1 MLSITDGFRCGKHR
15 QQAGCQVLLPI
26 RCRPCFTAPEIPL
39 SAGSGNR
46 VQITEL
52 QYVFDNEERIGGL
65 KSVFS
70 PAVRGMATESVA
82 RARCESSI
90 SAFTPAPRPAR

>member
-1 MLSITDGFRCGKHR
+1 MRKT
-15 QQAGCQVLLPI
+15 QATSRVPSSAANPLPTVLYG
-26 RCRPCFTAPEIPL
+26 PEIPL

-82 RARCESSI
+82 RARRESSI